1 MLNELHY
8 LLKIMLKKMR
18 LYYSVQLVSIYFV
31 KTVPGVIALFSITK
45 YFVIVYI
52 LVNFRNYCKDIAE
65 L

>member
-1 MLNELHY
+1 
-8 LLKIMLKKMR
+8 MR
-18 LYYSVQLVSIYFV
+18 LYSLVQLVSIYFV

-52 LVNFRNYCKDIAE
+52 LVKFRNYCKDISE